1 MRMRYLRTRL
11 ILTSVGLL
19 ALVLGA
25 VFLVVYTATD
35 VSAKRQAQQHL
46 QVGSNVFSNLLEAR
60 ARELTSATEILVADF
75 GFRQAVA
82 TGDLPTIRSA
92 LLNQVRRI
100 GADQAMLFDAQGVM
114 RIASVKDGIAAP
126 VDVQALQRFSD
137 QAMIAIIDDR
147 PYLPVE
153 AVVRAPVTLG
163 QVAMAFS
170 LDEALAHELQKLTGL
185 EIRFVS
191 SHDDA
196 VMSSYSTMTSSVLE
210 MDAESGGQMQESE
223 GYLTT
228 VIALLDQADYRVS
241 AQLASPMAETLASFD
256 LLKRELLIITLIA
269 LLASSL
275 LAVHLSGSLARPVAL
290 LAEAATR
297 IGRGDYTGQV
307 RLERNDEL
315 GLLAERIDAM
325 RSGIAEREDLIMHN
339 ALHDPLTGLP
349 NIGVVR
355 SQLDDAI
362 ASGAGGVLAQCNLL
376 TADLLLKARGQE
388 FLDALIR
395 QSVASVEGVLP
406 PNALLAWQPGSGFL
420 LLLKGYE
427 LEEAV
432 VLIDG
437 LLARLGEKMQVQD
450 IKLSS
455 QWLAG
460 LVAWPLHG
468 RDPQELLRQVSIAL
482 NDAAPGADRIAVY
495 QAQRDQAYQRRIR
508 LARDLRYAP
517 QYREL
522 SVVFQPKLDLASG
535 EVRQV
540 EALMRWKHSELGV
553 IGPDEFITLAEQ
565 TGSIGMLTQWMMAAV
580 LSQLRSWIDRGIHLQ
595 VAMNISARDLDDPAF
610 PQRMERM
617 LRAQQISPDYLSLE
631 VTESAVMR
639 DPQRSLDSLLALR
652 ELGIALA
659 VDDYGTGYSS
669 LATLKSL
676 PVQDL
681 KIDKSFVLQL
691 ADNSDDAVIVKSTI
705 ELAHNMGLKV
715 IAEGIENARSLS
727 WLKERHCDVAQG
739 YFISRPLPAADL
751 ERWMA
756 ETRGTFV

>member
-1 MRMRYLRTRL
+1 MRLGYLRTRL

-25 VFLVVYTATD
+25 VFVVVYTATD
-35 VSAKRQAQQHL
+35 LSANRQAQKQL

-60 ARELTSATEILVADF
+60 AHELVAATEILVADF

-82 TGDLPTIRSA
+82 TGDQPTIRSA
-92 LLNQVRRI
+92 LLNQVIRI

-114 RIASVKDGIAAP
+114 RIFSVRNGDSVPG
-126 VDVQALQRFSD
+126 DVQALQRLSD
-137 QAMIAIIDDR
+137 QAMIAIIDDQ
-147 PYLPVE
+147 PYLLVE
-153 AVVRAPVTLG
+153 AVVKAPVVLG

-170 LDEALAHELQKLTGL
+170 LDEELALELQKLTGL

-191 SHDDA
+191 SHA
-196 VMSSYSTMTSSVLE
+196 GNVMTSFSTLTDSALE
-210 MDAESGGQMQESE
+210 MRAADDGDMVETE

-228 VIALLDQADYRVS
+228 VFTLLEQSEYRVE
-241 AQLASPMAETLASFD
+241 AQLASPLSETLASFD
-256 LLKRELLIITLIA
+256 LLKRELLIITLVA

-275 LAVHLSGSLARPVAL
+275 LAVHLSGSLARPVAQ

-307 RLERNDEL
+307 QLDRNDEL

-325 RSGIAEREDLIMHN
+325 RVGIAEREELIVHN

-349 NIGVVR
+349 NVGVVR
-355 SQLDDAI
+355 EQLRSAI
-362 ASGAGGVLAQCNLL
+362 AGGQGGVLAQCNLL
-376 TADLLLKARGQE
+376 TADLLLKARGQD
-388 FLDALIR
+388 FMDTLIR
-395 QSVASVEGVLP
+395 QSVASLEGFLP
-406 PNALLAWQPGSGFL
+406 ANVLLAWQPGSGFL
-420 LLLKGYE
+420 LLLKERE

-432 VLIDG
+432 VIMDG
-437 LLARLGEKMQVQD
+437 ALARLAQKVQVQD

-460 LVAWPLHG
+460 LVAWPQHG
-468 RDPQELLRQVSIAL
+468 RDPQELLRQASIAL
-482 NDAAPGADRIAVY
+482 NDAAPGAERIAVY
-495 QAQRDQAYQRRIR
+495 QAQSDQAYQRRIR
-508 LARDLRYAP
+508 LARDLRYAA
-517 QYREL
+517 QHHEL
-522 SVVFQPKLDLASG
+522 SAVFQPKLDLASG

-540 EALMRWKHSELGV
+540 EALMRWQHSQLGM
-553 IGPDEFITLAEQ
+553 IRPDEFIPLAEQ
-565 TGSIGMLTQWMMAAV
+565 TGSITMLTEWMIVAV
-580 LSQLRSWIDRGIHLQ
+580 LSQLRDWIDRGIHLQ
-595 VAMNISARDLDDPAF
+595 VAMNLSARDLDDPEF
-610 PQRMERM
+610 PRRVERM
-617 LRAQQISPDYLSLE
+617 LRAQQISPDYLALE

-639 DPQRSLDSLLALR
+639 DPQASIDSLLVLR
-652 ELGIALA
+652 DLGISLS

-691 ADNSDDAVIVKSTI
+691 AENSDDAVIVKSTI
-705 ELAHNMGLKV
+705 ELAHNMGLRV
-715 IAEGIENARSLS
+715 IAEGIENAGSLA
-727 WLKERHCDVAQG
+727 WLKARHCDVVQG
-739 YFISRPLPAADL
+739 YFISRPLSAADL
-751 ERWMA
+751 ERWMD